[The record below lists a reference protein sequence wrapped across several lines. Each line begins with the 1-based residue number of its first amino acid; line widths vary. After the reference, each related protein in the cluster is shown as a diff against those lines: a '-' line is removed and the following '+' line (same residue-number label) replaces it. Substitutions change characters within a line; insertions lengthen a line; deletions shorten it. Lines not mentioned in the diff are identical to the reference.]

1 MRQLQEN
8 TANKN
13 SSVRK
18 TKQNRLILVSSCKL
32 KMNKIVNKFLFAE
45 EFIPELRLRQPGC
58 TYSVCWCFLN
68 SLKGFKIQRNR
79 RFKQQE

>member
-13 SSVRK
+13 SSVRR

-45 EFIPELRLRQPGC
+45 EFIPELRLRQPGF

-79 RFKQQE
+79 RFKQQG

>member
-1 MRQLQEN
+1 MRQLQDN

-13 SSVRK
+13 SSVRR

-45 EFIPELRLRQPGC
+45 EFIPELRLRQPGF

-79 RFKQQE
+79 RFKQQG

>member
-45 EFIPELRLRQPGC
+45 EFIPELRLRQPGF

-79 RFKQQE
+79 RFKQQG